1 MSDKETPET
10 AVSGGVTRR
19 DALVKAGVVAAGAVA
34 AGSVAGT
41 AKAAAGKKSTFATS
55 KAKFGGRLV
64 WALEQDPVHVAP
76 FGAILT
82 SNHWGKQASYDSL
95 VEWDKSLNLKPA
107 LATSWKIS
115 ADQKSITFNLR
126 KGVKFHNGKELDA
139 GDVKY
144 SVEKMLNPP
153 LPGSISTVG
162 QVPAFLGVDVVSKY
176 VARLN
181 LKARDARVFGFLAWG
196 RYSPIVPA
204 GLYEQINVS
213 RNAIGT
219 GPYRMVGFNPNDR
232 VELVANKEFWKKGLP
247 YMDAITL
254 KTLPD
259 EQARIAALRAGAI
272 DGATL
277 SSDGAAALKN
287 DSNLVTLKGGT
298 AAFRE
303 LQLTIKG
310 DPKPWHDVR
319 VRQAVNLAINRQAII
334 DTVYNGSGNFSGV
347 VPPGYGPW
355 PLTQA
360 ELKQKYQKVS
370 LVKAKA
376 LMAAAG
382 QSKGFSVKLSTFS
395 TPLDF
400 QQVASVIKS
409 QLKAINI
416 DVEIVAQEPGTF
428 AANNGIG
435 NFEWDLTARG
445 MRGDV
450 DGYLNEYNPA
460 NAVYKVWYPL
470 WKNAEGL
477 ARCRKR
483 QDHARSGQAAS
494 DLQGCTGAAPERL
507 AADRSR
513 PGEQVPGRQQAR
525 AGHVRRIRRLQHGSP
540 EHGVAR
546 LVTAPRPLGREGR
559 FGAPPAS
566 AHR

>member
-1 MSDKETPET
+1 VSDNEAPDTPRKGEL
-10 AVSGGVTRR
+10 SRR
-19 DALVKAGVVAAGAVA
+19 DLLVKAGAVGVGAIA
-34 AGSVAGT
+34 AGSVAGG
-41 AKAAAGKKSTFATS
+41 ARAATRRSFATP
-55 KAKFGGRLV
+55 KVRYGGRIV

-76 FGAILT
+76 YGAILT
-82 SNHWGKQASYDSL
+82 ANHWGKQAAYDSL
-95 VEWDKSLNLKPA
+95 VEWDKDLNLKPA
-107 LATSWKIS
+107 LATSWTIS
-115 ADQKSITFNLR
+115 PDQKSITFNLR

-139 GDVKY
+139 DDVKY

-153 LPGSISTVG
+153 LPGSITTVS
-162 QVPAFLGVDVVSKY
+162 QVPGFLGVDVVSKY

-181 LKARDARVFGFLAWG
+181 LKTRDARVFGFLAWG

-204 GLYEQINVS
+204 GLYDQINVS

-232 VELVANKEFWKKGLP
+232 VEYLANQSFWKKGQP
-247 YMDAITL
+247 YMDAMTL

-272 DGATL
+272 DGATV
-277 SSDGAAALKN
+277 SSDGANALRS
-287 DSNLVTLKGGT
+287 DGNLVVLKGGT

-319 VRQAVNLAINRQAII
+319 VRQAVNFAINRQAII
-334 DTVYNGSGNFSGV
+334 DTVYNGNGNYSGI

-360 ELKQKYQKVS
+360 ELKTKYQKFD
-370 LVKAKA
+370 LAKAKA

-428 AANNGIG
+428 AANNGTG

-450 DGYLNEYNPA
+450 DGYLGEYNPS
-460 NAVYKVWYPL
+460 NTIYQRWYPL
-470 WKNAEGL
+470 YKNVKVWRAIGNGKITLDPAKRSPIYKQAQILLQNDLPQIGL
-477 ARCRKR
+477 VQVNKYQVVNKR
-483 QDHARSGQAAS
+483 V
-494 DLQGCTGAAPERL
+494 QGMYVAFDDFNTGLRNTVWL
-507 AADRSR
+507 S
-513 PGEQVPGRQQAR
+513 
-525 AGHVRRIRRLQHGSP
+525 S
-540 EHGVAR
+540 
-546 LVTAPRPLGREGR
+546 
-559 FGAPPAS
+559 
-566 AHR
+566 

>member
-1 MSDKETPET
+1 MSDNEAPKTPRKGDL
-10 AVSGGVTRR
+10 SRR
-19 DALVKAGVVAAGAVA
+19 DLLVKAGAVGAGAVA
-34 AGSVAGT
+34 AGSLAGG
-41 AKAAAGKKSTFATS
+41 ARAASRRSSATPIRRGGKITF
-55 KAKFGGRLV
+55 
-64 WALEQDPVHVAP
+64 ALEQDPVHVAP

-82 SNHWGKQASYDSL
+82 SNQWGKQAAYDSL
-95 VEWDKSLNLKPA
+95 VEWDKDLNLKPA

-115 ADQKSITFNLR
+115 ADQKSIVFNLR

-144 SVEKMLNPP
+144 SIEKMLNPP
-153 LPGSISTVG
+153 LPGSVTTVS
-162 QVPAFLGVDVVSKY
+162 QVPGFLGADVVSKY
-176 VARLN
+176 VVRLN
-181 LKARDARVFGFLAWG
+181 LKTRDARVFGFLAWG

-204 GLYEQINVS
+204 GLYDQINVA
-213 RNAIGT
+213 RDAIGT

-232 VELVANKEFWKKGLP
+232 VEYVANRAFWKKGQP
-247 YMDAITL
+247 YMDAMTL

-272 DGATL
+272 DGATV
-277 SSDGAAALKN
+277 STDGATALKN
-287 DSNLVTLKGGT
+287 DSNLVVLKGGT

-303 LQLTIKG
+303 LQFTIKG

-334 DTVYNGSGNFSGV
+334 NTVYGGNGNFSGV

-355 PLTQA
+355 PLTQS
-360 ELKQKYQKVS
+360 ELKTKYQKFD

-395 TPLDF
+395 TPLEF
-400 QQVASVIKS
+400 QQIASVIKS

-428 AANNGIG
+428 AANNGTG

-450 DGYLNEYNPA
+450 DGYMNEYNPA
-460 NAVYKVWYPL
+460 QAIYRAWYPL
-470 WKNAEGL
+470 WKNQ
-477 ARCRKR
+477 K
-483 QDHARSGQAAS
+483 
-494 DLQGCTGAAPERL
+494 
-507 AADRSR
+507 
-513 PGEQVPGRQQAR
+513 VW
-525 AGHVRRIRRLQHGSP
+525 
-540 EHGVAR
+540 R
-546 LVTAPRPLGREGR
+546 LVGNGKITLDQAKRLPMYKQAQVLLQSELPQIGLIQVNKYQVVNKRVQGMYVAFDDFNTGLRNTVWL
-559 FGAPPAS
+559 S
-566 AHR
+566 S

>member
-1 MSDKETPET
+1 M
-10 AVSGGVTRR
+10 TRR
-19 DALVKAGVVAAGAVA
+19 SALKKAGVVAAGAAA
-34 AGSVAGT
+34 AGSVAGS
-41 AKAAAGKKSTFATS
+41 AKASRKYSFATP
-55 KAKFGGRLV
+55 KIRYGGRLV

-95 VEWDKSLNLKPA
+95 VEWDRDLNLHPA
-107 LATSWKIS
+107 LAESWKI
-115 ADQKSITFNLR
+115 APDQKSITFNLR
-126 KGVKFHNGKELDA
+126 KGVKFHNGKEVDA

-144 SVEKMLNPP
+144 SVEQMLNPP

-204 GLYEQINVS
+204 GLYDQINVS

-232 VELVANKEFWKKGLP
+232 VELVANQNFWKKGQP

-259 EQARIAALRAGAI
+259 EQARIAALRTGAI
-272 DGATL
+272 DGATV
-277 SSDGAAALKN
+277 SPDSAAALRG
-287 DSNLVTLKGGT
+287 DSNLTVLKGGT

-303 LQLTIKG
+303 LQITL
-310 DPKPWHDVR
+310 KPGETKPYDDVR
-319 VRQAVNLAINRQAII
+319 VRQAVNHAINRQAII
-334 DTVYNGSGNFSGV
+334 STVYGGNGTFSGH
-347 VPPGYGPW
+347 VPPGYGQW

-360 ELKQKYQKVS
+360 ELRTKYLKYD
-370 LVKAKA
+370 LAMAKK
-376 LMAAAG
+376 LMADAG
-382 QSKGFSVKLSTFS
+382 MSKGFSVDLSTFS
-395 TPLDF
+395 TPIDF

-416 DVEIVAQEPGTF
+416 DVNIVAQEPGTF

-435 NFEWDLTARG
+435 KFDWDLTARG

-450 DGYLNEYNPA
+450 DGYMAEFNPSA
-460 NAVYKVWYPL
+460 AIYRIWYPE
-470 WKNAEGL
+470 WKNVKAWRAVGNGRITLDPAKRLPLYQEAQRQIL
-477 ARCRKR
+477 NDVPQIPLVQVQKFQVVRKR
-483 QDHARSGQAAS
+483 V
-494 DLQGCTGAAPERL
+494 QGMYVAFDDFNTGLRNTVWL
-507 AADRSR
+507 S
-513 PGEQVPGRQQAR
+513 
-525 AGHVRRIRRLQHGSP
+525 S
-540 EHGVAR
+540 
-546 LVTAPRPLGREGR
+546 
-559 FGAPPAS
+559 
-566 AHR
+566 

>member
-1 MSDKETPET
+1 VADKETIES
-10 AVSGGVTRR
+10 SGDGGLTRR
-19 DALVKAGVVAAGAVA
+19 DALVKAGVVTAGAVA
-34 AGSVAGT
+34 AGSLAG
-41 AKAAAGKKSTFATS
+41 AVKAAPKRRVAQAPRR
-55 KAKFGGRLV
+55 GGRITF
-64 WALEQDPVHVAP
+64 ALEQDPVHVAP

-82 SNHWGKQASYDSL
+82 SNHWGKQAAYDSL
-95 VEWDKSLNLKPA
+95 VEWDRNLNLKPA
-107 LATSWKIS
+107 LAESWRIA
-115 ADQKSITFNLR
+115 ADQRSITFNLR
-126 KGVKFHNGKELDA
+126 KGVRFHNGKELDA

-144 SVEKMLNPP
+144 SVEQMLTAP
-153 LPGSISTVG
+153 LPGSVSTLA
-162 QVPAFLGVDVVSKY
+162 QIPSFDGVDVVSKY
-176 VARLN
+176 VARLR

-204 GLYEQINVS
+204 GLYDQINVS

-219 GPYRMVGFNPNDR
+219 GPYRMLGFDPNDK
-232 VELVANKEFWKKGLP
+232 VEYVRNARFWKQGLP
-247 YMDAITL
+247 YMDGMTL

-277 SSDGAAALKN
+277 STDGAGAFRN
-287 DSNLVTLKGGT
+287 DNGFTVLKGGT

-303 LQLTIKG
+303 LQFTIKG

-334 DTVYNGSGNFSGV
+334 NTVFGGNGNYSGI

-360 ELKQKYQKVS
+360 ELKQKYQKVD
-370 LVKAKA
+370 LVRAKA

-382 QSKGFSVKLSTFS
+382 QSRGFSVKLSTFS
-395 TPLDF
+395 TPLDH
-400 QQVASVIKS
+400 QQIAAVIKS

-460 NAVYKVWYPL
+460 VPVYRAWYPN
-470 WKNAEGL
+470 WKNVKIWRLVGNGKIILDPAKRLPMYKQAQVLLQSELPQIGIIQVNKYQVV
-477 ARCRKR
+477 RKR
-483 QDHARSGQAAS
+483 VQGMYVAFS
-494 DLQGCTGAAPERL
+494 DFNTGLRDTVWL
-507 AADRSR
+507 S
-513 PGEQVPGRQQAR
+513 
-525 AGHVRRIRRLQHGSP
+525 S
-540 EHGVAR
+540 
-546 LVTAPRPLGREGR
+546 
-559 FGAPPAS
+559 
-566 AHR
+566 

>member
-1 MSDKETPET
+1 MSDKETPEG

-34 AGSVAGT
+34 AGSMAGA
-41 AKAAAGKKSTFATS
+41 AKATVGKKETFSTS
-55 KAKFGGRLV
+55 KVKYGGHLV

-95 VEWDKSLNLKPA
+95 VEWDKNLNLKPA
-107 LATSWKIS
+107 LATSWKIA

-144 SVEKMLNPP
+144 SVELMLNPP

-162 QVPAFLGVDVVSKY
+162 QVPGFLGVDVVSKY

-181 LKARDARVFGFLAWG
+181 LKTRDARVFGFLAWG

-204 GLYEQINVS
+204 GLYDQINVS
-213 RNAIGT
+213 RNAVGT

-232 VELVANKEFWKKGLP
+232 VELVANKNFWKTGQP

-272 DGATL
+272 DGATV
-277 SSDGAAALKN
+277 SSDSAASLKN
-287 DSNLVTLKGGT
+287 DSNLVVLKGGT

-303 LQLTIKG
+303 LQMTL
-310 DPKPWHDVR
+310 KPGETQPYDDVR
-319 VRQAVNLAINRQAII
+319 VRQAVNFAINRQAII
-334 DTVYNGSGNFSGV
+334 NTVYGGNGAFSGH

-355 PLTQA
+355 PLTAA
-360 ELKQKYQKVS
+360 ELKTKYEKFD
-370 LVKAKA
+370 LPKAKA

-382 QSKGFSVKLSTFS
+382 MSKGFSVNLSTFS

-416 DVEIVAQEPGTF
+416 DVNIVAQEPGTF
-428 AANNGIG
+428 AANNGVG
-435 NFEWDLTARG
+435 KFEWDLTARG
-445 MRGDV
+445 MRGDI
-450 DGYLNEYNPA
+450 DGYMAEFNPSAAIYKIWYPEYKD
-460 NAVYKVWYPL
+460 VKVWRDIGNGRITLDPAKRLPL
-470 WKNAEGL
+470 YKDAQRRLMTGL
-477 ARCRKR
+477 PQIGLVQVQKYQVVRKR
-483 QDHARSGQAAS
+483 V
-494 DLQGCTGAAPERL
+494 QGMYVSFDDFNTGLRNNVWL
-507 AADRSR
+507 S
-513 PGEQVPGRQQAR
+513 
-525 AGHVRRIRRLQHGSP
+525 S
-540 EHGVAR
+540 
-546 LVTAPRPLGREGR
+546 
-559 FGAPPAS
+559 
-566 AHR
+566 